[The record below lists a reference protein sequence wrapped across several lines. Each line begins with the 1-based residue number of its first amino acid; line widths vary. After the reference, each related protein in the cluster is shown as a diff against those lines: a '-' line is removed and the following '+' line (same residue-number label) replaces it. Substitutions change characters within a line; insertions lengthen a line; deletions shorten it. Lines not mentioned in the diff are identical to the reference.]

1 MSEAI
6 DIAPPS
12 APLAL
17 ADANPALFLSLTNPN
32 APSVVTVPGNSTF
45 ALSLLNVTAIG
56 TVKPTVAGTLTLT
69 LLGKSRRDNGES
81 NLDFSSWLPIA
92 ASIPEPIGGAG
103 ELPETVWMI
112 RGRDLLI
119 NPASGKMQGT
129 FDSNVADNPQMPVNL
144 EHHPDDITL
153 EDPLYIFAVAASFT
167 PTAARS
173 RAAGDAA
180 ATVTLHS
187 LIVSD

>member
-1 MSEAI
+1 MSAI

-17 ADANPALFLSLTNPN
+17 ADANPALFLTLSNPN
-32 APSVVTVPGNSTF
+32 APSVVTVPGNSSF

-56 TVKPTVAGTLTLT
+56 TVKPTVPGSLVLT
-69 LLGKSRRDNGES
+69 LLGKSRREGGTPSLNPAD
-81 NLDFSSWLPIA
+81 WLPLG
-92 ASIPEPIGGAG
+92 SSVPEPIGGSV
-103 ELPETVWMI
+103 ELPETMWMI
-112 RGRDLLI
+112 RGLDLMI
-119 NPASGKMQGT
+119 FPGSGKMQGL
-129 FDSNVADNPQMPVNL
+129 FYSNVADNPQMPINL

-173 RAAGDAA
+173 RAAGDAL

-187 LIVSD
+187 LIASD